1 VGNLAG
7 GKLLS
12 AVQDPRSSFIIGAR
26 SAKAFTLQRGER
38 FRIVC
43 VEGPQV
49 ADVNVYNADNLD
61 EYFSAG
67 ATRRLQG
74 IRLTEGGVLVSN
86 PGRER
91 PMLTLVADT
100 VRHLPGRRGAQAHCL
115 VFPRCTRAIYEHWC
129 GDSAHPNCQ
138 DQLAAAISEYGL
150 SPDRTH
156 DTLNVFQKV
165 GVEEDGSLFLEECDA
180 RLGDYVEFRA
190 EMDCLVNISAC
201 PADAAGGAIP
211 AAVNRGE
218 PKPLKIEFVTSP
230 KAIRL

>member
-1 VGNLAG
+1 MGYLAG

-12 AVQDPRSSFIIGAR
+12 PMQDPRTSFIIGVR
-26 SAKAFTLQRGER
+26 SAKAFAVQHGQR

-74 IRLTEGGVLVSN
+74 ISLTKGGVLVSN

-100 VRHLPGRRGAQAHCL
+100 VRHQPGRRGAQAHCL

-129 GDSAHPNCQ
+129 GDSDHPNCQ
-138 DQLAAAISEYGL
+138 DQLASAVAEYGL

-165 GVEEDGSLFLEECDA
+165 GIEADGSLFLDESDA

-201 PADAAGGAIP
+201 PADSAGGAIP

-218 PKPLKIEFVTSP
+218 PKPLKIE
-230 KAIRL
+230 LG

>member
-1 VGNLAG
+1 VGYLAG
-7 GKLLS
+7 GELLS
-12 AVQDPRSSFIIGAR
+12 RVQDPHTSFIIGVR
-26 SAKAFTLQRGER
+26 SAKAFTVQRGQR
-38 FRIVC
+38 FRIIC

-49 ADVNVYNADNLD
+49 ADVNVYNATNFN

-74 IRLTEGGVLVSN
+74 IRLSQGGVLVSN

-100 VRHLPGRRGAQAHCL
+100 VRHRPGRRGAQAHCL
-115 VFPRCTRAIYEHWC
+115 VFPRCTRAIYEHWS
-129 GDSAHPNCQ
+129 GDPAHPNCQ
-138 DQLAAAISEYGL
+138 DQLASAVADYGL

-165 GVEEDGSLFLEECDA
+165 GVEDDGSLFLEESDA
-180 RLGDYVEFRA
+180 RRGDYVEFKA

-201 PADAAGGAIP
+201 PADTAGGAIP

-218 PKPLKIEFVTSP
+218 PKPLEIEL
-230 KAIRL
+230 R

>member
-1 VGNLAG
+1 MGNLAG
-7 GKLLS
+7 SKLLS
-12 AVQDPRSSFIIGAR
+12 AVLDPRSSYIIGPR
-26 SAKAFTLQRGER
+26 SAKAFTVRRGDC

-43 VEGPQV
+43 IEGPQV

-74 IRLTEGGVLVSN
+74 IRLAQGGVLVSN

-100 VRHLPGRRGAQAHCL
+100 VQHAPGRRGAQAHCL

-129 GDSAHPNCQ
+129 GDPAHPNCQ
-138 DQLAAAISEYGL
+138 DQLAAAIAEYGL

-165 GVEEDGSLFLEECDA
+165 GVEEDGGLFLEESDA
-180 RLGDYVEFRA
+180 RIGDYVELRA

-211 AAVNRGE
+211 AAVNNGE
-218 PKPLKIEFVTSP
+218 PKPLKIELLTNPRAVCQ
-230 KAIRL
+230 

>member
-1 VGNLAG
+1 MGHLAG

-12 AVQDPRSSFIIGAR
+12 PVLDPRTSLIIGVR
-26 SAKAFTLQRGER
+26 SAKAFTIQRGER

-43 VEGPQV
+43 VDGPQV

-67 ATRRLQG
+67 ATRRLVG

-115 VFPRCTRAIYEHWC
+115 VFPRCTRAIYEHWS
-129 GDSAHPNCQ
+129 GDSAHTNCQ

-165 GVEEDGSLFLEECDA
+165 GVEEDGSLFLEACDA

-190 EMDCLVNISAC
+190 EMECLVNISAC

-211 AAVNRGE
+211 AAVNRGD
-218 PKPLKIEFVTSP
+218 PKPIKIEFVTSP
-230 KAIRL
+230 KAIQL